1 MTILKLKN
9 VNYKD
14 FKGITH
20 FEFEIEE
27 RNAVVAGQNGTGKTT
42 LLDGWLWLLLG
53 KDSRGSKLNPKPLDE
68 LNQEKLGLEPMIEAT
83 VIIDGKEV
91 KLKRVQEEK
100 WTTPKGQLEKV
111 RGSDTTKYYID
122 DVPVKEKD
130 FKAFIEK
137 YFNDELLQILSDST
151 YFMSMNWKKRREYLM
166 KLSTLTDDEIIE
178 KIGGKTLIKLLDG
191 KSVDER
197 MKMLVASKRELNRN
211 IEGLPGRIQ
220 ENADMKERILAT
232 LNELSLDDLTL
243 KKSTLLDEL
252 AKAENTL
259 LNAQSGD
266 ASLDFQQEKFS
277 LEMKLAEFK
286 NSYMTNQMAKTREY
300 DHRLSEL
307 TSNKRIL
314 MNAISEKEWEVEKRL
329 NLIDGIKN
337 EIDSLRK
344 SYVETNKTTF
354 DEHLTVCPTCKQKLP
369 DEDIETLIGNF
380 NNDKSNKL
388 EHMKERAERL
398 KQALLN
404 HTAEKQNYEN
414 DINKLKDD
422 LEEVTNKIAFAEE
435 EKKNLESN
443 LTKLE
448 DTPQYQ
454 KIMNDIELCNQKIED
469 AKNDSGSMIAEFK
482 NKVNEIK
489 SELQEV
495 NNQIARF
502 ADLAKYDERIA
513 ELREQD
519 KQYKQT
525 YAEIEKSIY
534 MLEDFTR
541 KKVKMLE
548 DSINDKFKLVK
559 FKLFNQLKN
568 GGIDECCEATYKGV
582 EYSSSLNTGARINCD
597 LDIINTL
604 SNELGIKV
612 PLFIDNTESVTDL
625 ALPAT
630 QTIELKVA
638 ENKKLEVEYYEQSST
653 NL

>member
-1 MTILKLKN
+1 MAILKLKN

-20 FEFEIEE
+20 FKFEIQE
-27 RNAVVAGQNGTGKTT
+27 RNAVIAGQNGTGKTS

-68 LNQEKLGLEPMIEAT
+68 LNQEKLGLEPCVEAI

-122 DVPVKEKD
+122 DVPTKEKD

-137 YFNDELLQILSDST
+137 IINEELLQILSDST

-178 KIGGKTLIKLLDG
+178 KIGGKTLIELLDG

-220 ENADMKERILAT
+220 ENADMKERILDT
-232 LNELSLDDLTL
+232 LNESSLDDLTL

-252 AKAENTL
+252 NKAENTL
-259 LNAQSGD
+259 FNAQSGD
-266 ASLDFQQEKFS
+266 ASLDFQQEKFN
-277 LEMKLAEFK
+277 LEMKLAELK
-286 NSYMTNQMAKTREY
+286 NSYMTNQMAQMNEY
-300 DHRLSEL
+300 DHHLNEL
-307 TSNKRIL
+307 TSNRRIV

-329 NLIDGIKN
+329 NLIEGFKN

-388 EHMKERAERL
+388 EYMKERAERL
-398 KQALLN
+398 KRTLLN

-448 DTPQYQ
+448 DTPKYQ
-454 KIMNDIELCNQKIED
+454 EIMHQIELCNQKISD

-638 ENKKLEVEYYEQSST
+638 ENKKLEVEYYEQ
-653 NL
+653 

>member
-20 FEFEIEE
+20 FEFEIQE
-27 RNAVVAGQNGTGKTT
+27 RNAVVAGQNGTGKTS

-68 LNQEKLGLEPMIEAT
+68 FNQEKLGLEPMIEAT

-178 KIGGKTLIKLLDG
+178 KIGGKTLIELLDG

-220 ENADMKERILAT
+220 ENADMKERILDT
-232 LNELSLDDLTL
+232 LNESSLDDLTL

-252 AKAENTL
+252 NKAENTL
-259 LNAQSGD
+259 FNAQSGD
-266 ASLDFQQEKFS
+266 ASLDFQQEKFN
-277 LEMKLAEFK
+277 LEMKLAELK

-300 DHRLSEL
+300 DHHLSEL
-307 TSNKRIL
+307 TSNKRIV

-329 NLIDGIKN
+329 NLIEGFKN

-519 KQYKQT
+519 KKYKQT

-568 GGIDECCEATYKGV
+568 GGIDECCEATYNGI

-638 ENKKLEVEYYEQSST
+638 ENKKLEVEYYEQ
-653 NL
+653 

>member
-20 FEFEIEE
+20 FEFELNEK
-27 RNAVVAGQNGTGKTT
+27 NAVVSGQNGTGKTS

-68 LNQEKLGLEPMIEAT
+68 NNLEKLGLEPCIE
-83 VIIDGKEV
+83 VVVNIDGQDV
-91 KLKRVQEEK
+91 KLKRIQEEK
-100 WTTPKGQLEKV
+100 WTTPKGQLEKI

-122 DVPVKEKD
+122 DVPTKEKD

-137 YFNDELLQILSDST
+137 YIHEELLQILSDST
-151 YFMSMNWKKRREYLM
+151 YFMNMNWKKRREYLM

-178 KIGGKTLIKLLDG
+178 KIGGKSLINLLDG

-197 MKMLVASKRELNRN
+197 MKILVASKRELNRN

-220 ENADMKERILAT
+220 ENSDMKSKILAT
-232 LNELSLDDLTL
+232 LDELSLDDLTF
-243 KKSTLLDEL
+243 KKTTLLDEL

-259 LNAQSGD
+259 FNAQSGD
-266 ASLDFQQEKFS
+266 ASLDFKQEKIK
-277 LEMKLAEFK
+277 LETKLAEIK
-286 NSYMTNQMAKTREY
+286 NSFITNRLAKTREY
-300 DHRLSEL
+300 DNHLA
-307 TSNKRIL
+307 KL
-314 MNAISEKEWEVEKRL
+314 MSQKTVIANAISEKEWEKDRRST
-329 NLIDGIKN
+329 LIEGIKTQ
-337 EIDSLRK
+337 IDDLRK
-344 SYVETNKTTF
+344 SYVETNKTSF

-369 DEDIETLIGNF
+369 DEDIENLISNF
-380 NNDKSNKL
+380 NTDKSNKL
-388 EHMKERAERL
+388 ENMKEQAEKL
-398 KQALLN
+398 KKDLLTL
-404 HTAEKQNYEN
+404 TAEKQTYEE
-414 DINKLKDD
+414 DIDKLQADFA
-422 LEEVTNKIAFAEE
+422 EITNKIAFAEE

-443 LTKLE
+443 LSKFE

-469 AKNDSGSMIAEFK
+469 TKNDSGSMIAEFK

-502 ADLAKYDERIA
+502 DDLNKYDERIA

-525 YAEIEKSIY
+525 YAKIEKSIY
-534 MLEDFTR
+534 LLEDFTR

-548 DSINDKFKLVK
+548 DSVNDKFKLVK

-568 GGIDECCEATYKGV
+568 GGIDECCEATYNGI

-597 LDIINTL
+597 LDIINTF

-625 ALPAT
+625 VLPAT

-638 ENKKLEVEYYEQSST
+638 DNKKLEVEYYE
-653 NL
+653 

>member
-20 FEFEIEE
+20 FEFEIQEK
-27 RNAVVAGQNGTGKTT
+27 NAVIAGQNGTGKTS

-53 KDSRGSKLNPKPLDE
+53 KDSRGSKLNPKPLNE
-68 LNQEKLGLEPMIEAT
+68 NNQEKLGLEPCVEAII
-83 VIIDGKEV
+83 IIDGKEV
-91 KLKRVQEEK
+91 KLKRIQEEK

-122 DVPVKEKD
+122 DVPAKEKD

-137 YFNDELLQILSDST
+137 IINEELLQILSDST

-178 KIGGKTLIKLLDG
+178 KLGGKTLIKLLDG

-220 ENADMKERILAT
+220 ENADMKERILDT
-232 LNELSLDDLTL
+232 LNELSFDDLTL

-266 ASLDFQQEKFS
+266 ASLDFKQEKFN

-300 DHRLSEL
+300 DNQLAEL
-307 TSNKRIL
+307 MSQKTVIV
-314 MNAISEKEWEVEKRL
+314 NAINEKEWEKDRRST
-329 NLIDGIKN
+329 LIGGIKAQ
-337 EIDSLRK
+337 IDNLRK
-344 SYVETNKTTF
+344 SYIETNKTTF
-354 DEHLTVCPTCKQKLP
+354 DEHLTVCPTCNQKLP
-369 DEDIETLIGNF
+369 DEDIKTLIGNF
-380 NNDKSNKL
+380 NNDKSSKL
-388 EHMKERAERL
+388 ESMKEQAEKL
-398 KQALLN
+398 KQDLLTL
-404 HTAEKQNYEN
+404 TAEKQAYEE
-414 DINKLKDD
+414 DIAKLQSDFA
-422 LEEVTNKIAFAEE
+422 EITNKITSAEE

-454 KIMNDIELCNQKIED
+454 KIMNDIELCNRKIED
-469 AKNDSGSMIAEFK
+469 AKNDSGSMVAVFK

-502 ADLAKYDERIA
+502 ADLTKYDERIA

-534 MLEDFTR
+534 LLEDFTR

-548 DSINDKFKLVK
+548 DSVNDKFKLVK

-568 GGIDECCEATYKGV
+568 GGIDECCEATYNGI

-625 ALPAT
+625 QKPDT
-630 QTIELKVA
+630 QTIELKVT
-638 ENKKLEVEYYEQSST
+638 ENKKLEVEYYEQ
-653 NL
+653 

>member
-20 FEFEIEE
+20 FEFELDE
-27 RNAVVAGQNGTGKTT
+27 RNAVVSGQNGTGKTT

-53 KDSRGSKLNPKPLDE
+53 KDSRGSKLNPKPLDVN
-68 LNQEKLGLEPMIEAT
+68 NQEKLGLEPCVEAV

-178 KIGGKTLIKLLDG
+178 KIGGKTLIELLDG

-220 ENADMKERILAT
+220 ENADMKERILDT

-300 DHRLSEL
+300 DHHLNEL

-380 NNDKSNKL
+380 NADKSNKL
-388 EHMKERAERL
+388 ENMKEQAEKL
-398 KQALLN
+398 KQDLLTL
-404 HTAEKQNYEN
+404 TAEKQNYEN

-422 LEEVTNKIAFAEE
+422 LEEATNKIAFAEE

-469 AKNDSGSMIAEFK
+469 VKNDSGSMIAEFK

-638 ENKKLEVEYYEQSST
+638 ENKKLEVEYYEQ
-653 NL
+653 

>member
-1 MTILKLKN
+1 M
-9 VNYKD
+9 NYKD

-20 FEFEIEE
+20 FEFELDE
-27 RNAVVAGQNGTGKTT
+27 RNAVVSGQNGTGKTT

-68 LNQEKLGLEPMIEAT
+68 FNQEKLGLEPMIEAI

-178 KIGGKTLIKLLDG
+178 KLGGKTLIELLDG

-266 ASLDFQQEKFS
+266 ASLEFQQEKFS

-300 DHRLSEL
+300 DNQLA
-307 TSNKRIL
+307 KL
-314 MNAISEKEWEVEKRL
+314 MSQKTVIVNAISEKEWEKDRRSTLIEGIKTQ
-329 NLIDGIKN
+329 IDG
-337 EIDSLRK
+337 LRK

-354 DEHLTVCPTCKQKLP
+354 DEHLTVCPTCNQKLP

-380 NNDKSNKL
+380 NADKSNKL
-388 EHMKERAERL
+388 ENMKEQAEKL
-398 KQALLN
+398 KQDLLTL
-404 HTAEKQNYEN
+404 TAEKQNYEN

-443 LTKLE
+443 LTKFE
-448 DTPQYQ
+448 DTPKYQ
-454 KIMNDIELCNQKIED
+454 EIMHQIELCNQKISD

-568 GGIDECCEATYKGV
+568 GGIDECCEATYNGI

-638 ENKKLEVEYYEQSST
+638 ENKKLEVEYYEQ
-653 NL
+653 

>member
-20 FEFEIEE
+20 FEFEIQEK
-27 RNAVVAGQNGTGKTT
+27 NAVVAGQNGTGKTS
-42 LLDGWLWLLLG
+42 LLDGWLWLILG

-178 KIGGKTLIKLLDG
+178 KIGGKTLIELLDG

-197 MKMLVASKRELNRN
+197 VKMLVASKRELNRN

-277 LEMKLAEFK
+277 LEMKLAELK

-300 DHRLSEL
+300 DHHLSEL

-388 EHMKERAERL
+388 EYMKERAESL

-422 LEEVTNKIAFAEE
+422 LEGVTNKIAFVEE

-443 LTKLE
+443 LTKFE
-448 DTPQYQ
+448 DTPKYQ
-454 KIMNDIELCNQKIED
+454 EIMNQIELCNQKISD
-469 AKNDSGSMIAEFK
+469 AKNDSGSMISDFK
-482 NKVNEIK
+482 KKVNEIK

-525 YAEIEKSIY
+525 YAEIEKNIY

-548 DSINDKFKLVK
+548 DSINDKFQLVK

-638 ENKKLEVEYYEQSST
+638 ENKKLEVEYYEQ
-653 NL
+653 

>member
-27 RNAVVAGQNGTGKTT
+27 RNAVVSGQNGTGKTT
-42 LLDGWLWLLLG
+42 LLDGWLWLILG

-178 KIGGKTLIKLLDG
+178 KIGGKTLIELLDG

-266 ASLDFQQEKFS
+266 ASLDFKQEKFN
-277 LEMKLAEFK
+277 LEMKLAELK
-286 NSYMTNQMAKTREY
+286 NSYMTNQMAQFREY
-300 DHRLSEL
+300 DHHLNEL
-307 TSNKRIL
+307 TSNKRIV

-329 NLIDGIKN
+329 NLIEGFKN

-388 EHMKERAERL
+388 EYMKERAERL

-422 LEEVTNKIAFAEE
+422 LEEVTNKIAIAEE

-443 LTKLE
+443 LTKFE
-448 DTPQYQ
+448 DTPKYQ
-454 KIMNDIELCNQKIED
+454 EIMNQIELCNQKISD
-469 AKNDSGSMIAEFK
+469 AKNDSGSMISDFK
-482 NKVNEIK
+482 KKVNEIK

-502 ADLAKYDERIA
+502 ADLAKYDERIT

-548 DSINDKFKLVK
+548 DSINDKFQLVK

-638 ENKKLEVEYYEQSST
+638 ENKKLEVEYYEQ
-653 NL
+653 

>member
-14 FKGITH
+14 FKGIMH
-20 FEFEIEE
+20 FEFEIQEK
-27 RNAVVAGQNGTGKTT
+27 NAVVAGQNGTGKTT
-42 LLDGWLWLLLG
+42 LLDGWLWLILG

-178 KIGGKTLIKLLDG
+178 KIGGKTLIELLDG

-243 KKSTLLDEL
+243 KKSTMLDEL

-266 ASLDFQQEKFS
+266 ASLDFKQEKFN
-277 LEMKLAEFK
+277 LEMKLAELK

-300 DHRLSEL
+300 D
-307 TSNKRIL
+307 NQIAKL
-314 MNAISEKEWEVEKRL
+314 MSQKTVIVNAISEKEWEKDRRSTLIEGIKTQ
-329 NLIDGIKN
+329 IDG
-337 EIDSLRK
+337 LRK

-354 DEHLTVCPTCKQKLP
+354 DEHLTVCPTCNQKLP
-369 DEDIETLIGNF
+369 DEDIENLISNF
-380 NNDKSNKL
+380 NVDKSNKL
-388 EHMKERAERL
+388 ENMKEQAEKL
-398 KQALLN
+398 KQDLLTL
-404 HTAEKQNYEN
+404 TAEKQNYEN

-638 ENKKLEVEYYEQSST
+638 ENKKLEVEYYEQ
-653 NL
+653 

>member
-9 VNYKD
+9 VNFKD

-20 FEFEIEE
+20 FEFEIQE
-27 RNAVVAGQNGTGKTT
+27 RNAVVAGQNGTGKTS

-91 KLKRVQEEK
+91 KLKRIQEEK

-178 KIGGKTLIKLLDG
+178 KIGGKTLIELLDG

-266 ASLDFQQEKFS
+266 ASLDFQQEKFN
-277 LEMKLAEFK
+277 LEMKLAELK

-300 DHRLSEL
+300 DHHLSEL

-388 EHMKERAERL
+388 EYMKERAESL

-422 LEEVTNKIAFAEE
+422 LDEVTNKIAFAEE

-448 DTPQYQ
+448 DTTQYQ

-469 AKNDSGSMIAEFK
+469 AKNDSGSMINEFK

-638 ENKKLEVEYYEQSST
+638 ENKKLEVEYYEQ
-653 NL
+653 

>member
-1 MTILKLKN
+1 MNILKLRN

-20 FEFEIEE
+20 FEFEIQE
-27 RNAVVAGQNGTGKTT
+27 RNAVVAGQNGTGKTS

-68 LNQEKLGLEPMIEAT
+68 FNQEKLGLEPMIEAT

-178 KIGGKTLIKLLDG
+178 KIGGKTLIELLDG

-277 LEMKLAEFK
+277 LEMKLAELK

-300 DHRLSEL
+300 DHHLSEL
-307 TSNKRIL
+307 TSNKRIV
-314 MNAISEKEWEVEKRL
+314 MNAISEKEWEVEKRSTL
-329 NLIDGIKN
+329 IESIKTQIDG
-337 EIDSLRK
+337 LRK

-354 DEHLTVCPTCKQKLP
+354 DEHLTVCPTCNQKLP

-380 NNDKSNKL
+380 NNDKSSKL
-388 EHMKERAERL
+388 ESLKEQAEKL
-398 KQALLN
+398 KQDLLTL
-404 HTAEKQNYEN
+404 TAEKQAYEE
-414 DINKLKDD
+414 DIAKLKSDFA
-422 LEEVTNKIAFAEE
+422 EITNKITSAEE

-454 KIMNDIELCNQKIED
+454 KIMNDIELCNRKIED

-638 ENKKLEVEYYEQSST
+638 ENKKLEVEYYEQ
-653 NL
+653 

>member
-1 MTILKLKN
+1 MAILKLKN
-9 VNYKD
+9 INYKD

-20 FEFEIEE
+20 FEFEIQE
-27 RNAVVAGQNGTGKTT
+27 RNAVVAGKNGTGKTS

-178 KIGGKTLIKLLDG
+178 KIGGKTLIELLDG

-266 ASLDFQQEKFS
+266 ASLDFQQEKFN
-277 LEMKLAEFK
+277 LEMKLAELK

-300 DHRLSEL
+300 DHHLSEL
-307 TSNKRIL
+307 TSNKRIV

-329 NLIDGIKN
+329 NLIEGFKN
-337 EIDSLRK
+337 EIDALRK

-388 EHMKERAERL
+388 EYMKERAESL

-443 LTKLE
+443 LTKFE
-448 DTPQYQ
+448 DTPKYQ
-454 KIMNDIELCNQKIED
+454 EIMNQIELCNQKISD
-469 AKNDSGSMIAEFK
+469 AKNDSGSMISDFK
-482 NKVNEIK
+482 KKVNRIK

-525 YAEIEKSIY
+525 YAEIEKNIY

-548 DSINDKFKLVK
+548 DSINDKFQLVK

-638 ENKKLEVEYYEQSST
+638 ENKKLEVEYYEQ
-653 NL
+653 

>member
-27 RNAVVAGQNGTGKTT
+27 RNAVVSGQNGTGKTT
-42 LLDGWLWLLLG
+42 LLDGWLWLILG

-178 KIGGKTLIKLLDG
+178 KIGGKTLIELLDG

-266 ASLDFQQEKFS
+266 ASLDFKQEKFN
-277 LEMKLAEFK
+277 LEMKLAELK
-286 NSYMTNQMAKTREY
+286 NSYMTNQMAQFREY
-300 DHRLSEL
+300 DHHLNEL
-307 TSNKRIL
+307 TSNKRIV

-329 NLIDGIKN
+329 NLIEGFKN

-388 EHMKERAERL
+388 EYMKERAERL

-422 LEEVTNKIAFAEE
+422 LEEVTNKIAIAEE

-443 LTKLE
+443 LTKFE
-448 DTPQYQ
+448 DTPKYQ
-454 KIMNDIELCNQKIED
+454 EIMNQIELCNQKISD
-469 AKNDSGSMIAEFK
+469 AKNDSGSMISDFK
-482 NKVNEIK
+482 KKVNEIK

-502 ADLAKYDERIA
+502 ADLAKYDERIT

-525 YAEIEKSIY
+525 YAEIEKNIY

-638 ENKKLEVEYYEQSST
+638 ENKKLEVEYYEQ
-653 NL
+653 

>member
-20 FEFEIEE
+20 FEFELDE
-27 RNAVVAGQNGTGKTT
+27 RNAVVSGQNGTGKTT

-178 KIGGKTLIKLLDG
+178 KIGGKTLIELLDG

-220 ENADMKERILAT
+220 ENADMKERILDT
-232 LNELSLDDLTL
+232 LNELCLDDLTL

-314 MNAISEKEWEVEKRL
+314 MNAISGKEWEVEKRL

-454 KIMNDIELCNQKIED
+454 KIMNDIELCNQKVED

-638 ENKKLEVEYYEQSST
+638 ENKKLEVEYYEQ
-653 NL
+653 

>member
-9 VNYKD
+9 VNFKD

-20 FEFEIEE
+20 FEFEIQE
-27 RNAVVAGQNGTGKTT
+27 RNAVVAGQNGTGKTS

-68 LNQEKLGLEPMIEAT
+68 FNQEKLGLEPMIEAT

-178 KIGGKTLIKLLDG
+178 KIGGKTLIELLDG

-266 ASLDFQQEKFS
+266 ASLDFKQEKFN
-277 LEMKLAEFK
+277 LEMKLAELK
-286 NSYMTNQMAKTREY
+286 NSYMTKQMAQFREY
-300 DHRLSEL
+300 DHHLNEL
-307 TSNKRIL
+307 TSNKRIV

-329 NLIDGIKN
+329 NLIEGFKN

-388 EHMKERAERL
+388 EYMKERAERL

-422 LEEVTNKIAFAEE
+422 LEEVTNKITFAEE

-443 LTKLE
+443 LTKFE
-448 DTPQYQ
+448 DTPKYQ
-454 KIMNDIELCNQKIED
+454 EIMNQIELCNQKIAD
-469 AKNDSGSMIAEFK
+469 AKNDSGSMINEFK

-638 ENKKLEVEYYEQSST
+638 ENKKLEVEYYEQ
-653 NL
+653 

>member
-27 RNAVVAGQNGTGKTT
+27 RNAVVSGQNGTGKTT
-42 LLDGWLWLLLG
+42 LLDGWLWLILG

-178 KIGGKTLIKLLDG
+178 KIGGKTLIELLDG

-266 ASLDFQQEKFS
+266 ASLDFKQEKFN
-277 LEMKLAEFK
+277 LEMKLAELK
-286 NSYMTNQMAKTREY
+286 NSYMTNQMAQFREY
-300 DHRLSEL
+300 DHHLNEL
-307 TSNKRIL
+307 TSNKRIV

-329 NLIDGIKN
+329 NLIEGFKN

-388 EHMKERAERL
+388 EYMKERAERL

-422 LEEVTNKIAFAEE
+422 LEEVTNKIAIAEE

-443 LTKLE
+443 LTKFE
-448 DTPQYQ
+448 DTPKYQ
-454 KIMNDIELCNQKIED
+454 EIMNQIELCNQKISD
-469 AKNDSGSMIAEFK
+469 AKNDSGSMISDFK
-482 NKVNEIK
+482 KKVNEIK

-502 ADLAKYDERIA
+502 ADLAKYDERIT

-525 YAEIEKSIY
+525 YAEIEKNIY

-548 DSINDKFKLVK
+548 DSINDKFQLVK

-638 ENKKLEVEYYEQSST
+638 ENKKLEVEYYEQ
-653 NL
+653 